1 MFGRKK
7 YFEMLEVW
15 KEKEEE
21 LLAKEG
27 VVIDTNEHFCRHNSD
42 FLNWLDEIHFWE
54 EFDNEYI
61 DETVEE

>member
-27 VVIDTNEHFCRHNSD
+27 VVPGTSEHFCRHNSD

-54 EFDNEYI
+54 EFNNEYI
-61 DETVEE
+61 DEA

>member
-21 LLAKEG
+21 LLAKESI
-27 VVIDTNEHFCRHNSD
+27 VPDTDEYFCRHNVD
-42 FLNWLDEIHFWE
+42 FGNWLNEIHFWE
-54 EFDNEYI
+54 EFNNEYI

>member
-27 VVIDTNEHFCRHNSD
+27 IVPGTDKHFSRHNLD
-42 FLNWLDEIHFWE
+42 FINWLDEIHFWE
-54 EFDNEYI
+54 EFNNEYT
-61 DETVEE
+61 DEA

>member
-27 VVIDTNEHFCRHNSD
+27 IVPGTYKHFCRHNSD
-42 FLNWLDEIHFWE
+42 FLNWLDEINFWE
-54 EFDNEYI
+54 EFNNEYI
-61 DETVEE
+61 DET